1 LSGRRVSSQSRLESF
16 RAWQASG
23 AAFASVLVFG
33 HRLSFRHHITPSKCS
48 LSLGFLRRRPSALS
62 CLLFRP
68 ASRAASRQA
77 ESRRLDSRCPHVA
90 DCARFLR
97 LPSILIRGPVP
108 WFNRLPPV
116 LSGSSW
122 FWLRFVNRAQQSAC
136 PLASVFCAAN
146 PGIPLGI
153 RSHRPLAQQAIASRA
168 RASISLPLFS
178 LSPVLLKR
186 CRSLVGSFRFCSV
199 FPPLA

>member
-1 LSGRRVSSQSRLESF
+1 
-16 RAWQASG
+16 
-23 AAFASVLVFG
+23 VLV
-33 HRLSFRHHITPSKCS
+33 RELSRPAVGSAPSRALNHFARGRHPVPHSPRFLFLDTVFLSDITS
-48 LSLGFLRRRPSALS
+48 RRPSALS
-62 CLLFRP
+62 CLLFGP

-77 ESRRLDSRCPHVA
+77 ESRRLDPRCPHVA
-90 DCARFLR
+90 GCARFLR